1 LHKLQESL
9 QLPFYS
15 SHSAVTNRRHNE
27 PDLVGT
33 TSFARPR
40 AGLRAEIQKNPDF
53 LKCPASK
60 SLERNEANQI
70 NNRYD
75 EHGS

>member
-15 SHSAVTNRRHNE
+15 SHSAVTNHRHDE

-40 AGLRAEIQKNPDF
+40 AGFRAEIQKKSRFFEMFDF
-53 LKCPASK
+53 KIFRK
-60 SLERNEANQI
+60 E
-70 NNRYD
+70 
-75 EHGS
+75 